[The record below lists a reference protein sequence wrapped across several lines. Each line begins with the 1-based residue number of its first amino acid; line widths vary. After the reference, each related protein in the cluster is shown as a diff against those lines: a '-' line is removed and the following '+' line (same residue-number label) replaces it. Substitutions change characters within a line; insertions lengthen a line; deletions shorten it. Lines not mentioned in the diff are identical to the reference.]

1 MIEPRIYRAAFIPAV
16 LAVVLVMFSL
26 ENRPK
31 PVPQGLAADVL
42 FDGDIAFRELRQIVQ
57 RHPDRQP
64 GELASAAVA
73 RDLAASFRALDPEG
87 FETSVDSW
95 EENGERLVNVI
106 ARRPGAS
113 RDQIVIMAARDSQSV
128 PDATGSA
135 ADTAALLEL
144 ARVIKGRPSRKT
156 LVLASV
162 DGSTLGDA
170 GARRFAET
178 AEDRDRIEAV
188 VALSNLGAG
197 GGSGPLVIAWSNDD
211 RRGGIGLYRTAT
223 ASVREELGSEPSE
236 EGALSQF
243 VRLAYPLGLG
253 AQGPLLAEGIE
264 AIRISGSGELPPP
277 EDQRGL
283 EDVSID
289 RLGQMGRATLR
300 LVSAL
305 DGAAEPPEHGP
316 DSYVL
321 VARKVLPG
329 WVLALLAATL
339 LLPALVASID
349 ALARA
354 RRRREAAPGWWRTIA
369 LWSLPFLAAFAM
381 AELLVLL
388 DQAPDAGAAPSEP
401 GVYPLDGEALAA
413 LGSCA
418 AIALLVWL
426 LVRPRLRG
434 RFEAA
439 GSGGAAAA
447 TAVALSVTVLAVLIL
462 NPFAAL
468 ILLPALHV
476 WMLAML
482 SGFHLSRR
490 GAVAVVLAGL
500 VAPLLAAVLYMDRLS
515 LDPLEGVWY
524 LWVLVTS
531 HAVSPVTTLLA
542 CVFAGRRRHH
552 VHGDRGARRGSAAAR
567 AGGAACPRARRLR
580 GTGLARA
587 ARRRPSAVASR
598 VTPRQTSRTVISTI
612 FRSSSSDQ
620 FSTYQSSQRTRSAS
634 GARPASPRSCDQ
646 PVMPG
651 RTRRGASWRRRFA
664 PNSST
669 NSGRSGRGPTKLISP
684 LNDVDEL
691 R

>member
-26 ENRPK
+26 ENRPR
-31 PVPQGLAADVL
+31 PVEQGLAADVL
-42 FDGDIAFRELRQIVQ
+42 FDGHIAVRELRGIVE
-57 RHPDRQP
+57 RHPDRRP

-73 RDLAASFRALDPEG
+73 RDLAESFRALEPEG
-87 FETSVDSW
+87 FDTSVDSW
-95 EENGERLVNVI
+95 DENGERLVNVI

-170 GARRFAET
+170 GARRFART

-188 VALSNLGAG
+188 VVLSNLGAD
-197 GGSGPLVIAWSNDD
+197 SARGPLLVGWSNDD
-211 RRGGIGLYRTAT
+211 SRGSIGLQRTAT
-223 ASVREELGSEPSE
+223 ASVREELGTEPSE
-236 EGALSQF
+236 EGALGQF

-277 EDQRGL
+277 EDERGL
-283 EDVSID
+283 EDVSVD
-289 RLGQMGRATLR
+289 RLGQLGRAALR

-305 DGAAEPPEHGP
+305 DSASQQPEHGP
-316 DSYVL
+316 DAYVL

-329 WVLALLAATL
+329 WVLAILAATL
-339 LLPALVASID
+339 LLPALVASVD
-349 ALARA
+349 AFARSQ
-354 RRRREAAPGWWRTIA
+354 RRREAAPGWWRTIA
-369 LWSLPFLAAFAM
+369 LWSLPFLAAFGM

-401 GVYPLDGEALAA
+401 GVYPLDGEAAAA

-418 AIALLVWL
+418 AVALLAWL
-426 LVRPRLRG
+426 LIRPRLRRRHEDAG
-434 RFEAA
+434 R
-439 GSGGAAAA
+439 GGAAAVTSLA
-447 TAVALSVTVLAVLIL
+447 LCLTAIAVWIL

-468 ILLPALHV
+468 VLLPAVHI

-482 SGFHLSRR
+482 SGFHLSRQ

-500 VAPLLAAVLYMDRLS
+500 VAPLLAAIVYLDRLG
-515 LDPLEGVWY
+515 LDPLEGIWY
-524 LWVLVTS
+524 VWVLVTG
-531 HAVSPVTTLLA
+531 HAISPVTTLLA
-542 CVFAGRRRHH
+542 CAGAA
-552 VHGDRGARRGSAAAR
+552 VAATTFGVIAAR
-567 AGGAACPRARRLR
+567 VGAPPPLEPEAPR
-580 GTGLARA
+580 
-587 ARRRPSAVASR
+587 V
-598 VTPRQTSRTVISTI
+598 
-612 FRSSSSDQ
+612 
-620 FSTYQSSQRTRSAS
+620 
-634 GARPASPRSCDQ
+634 
-646 PVMPG
+646 
-651 RTRRGASWRRRFA
+651 
-664 PNSST
+664 
-669 NSGRSGRGPTKLISP
+669 RGPGGYAGPGSLGGTPSTLS
-684 LNDVDEL
+684 
-691 R
+691 RR